1 MSDCT
6 QQNNKLFGGAVVLEV
21 ADGCEKTPPSE
32 ADWKSLMAGTSK
44 GLDFSPNTVT
54 SDADDQGGFVESIV
68 TNSDI
73 SLPFEGEVRTGDKLD
88 EYGFYK
94 FERNFATAIAN
105 KSQPSIWVRLM
116 HGENIFIGYMNITS
130 FSWSGGTNEL
140 VKASLEFK
148 TASSETIQ
156 IIQAP

>member
-1 MSDCT
+1 MANCT

-21 ADGCEKTPPSE
+21 ADGCETKPHSE
-32 ADWKSLMAGTSK
+32 LEWKSLMAGTSK

-68 TNSDI
+68 TSSDI
-73 SLPFEGEVRTGDKLD
+73 SVSFDGEVRTGDKLD
-88 EYGFYK
+88 EYGFFK

-105 KSQPSIWVRLM
+105 KSQPSIWVRLD
-116 HGENIFIGYMNITS
+116 HGDNIFIGYMNITS

-140 VKASLEFK
+140 VAASLEFK

-156 IIQAP
+156 IIEK